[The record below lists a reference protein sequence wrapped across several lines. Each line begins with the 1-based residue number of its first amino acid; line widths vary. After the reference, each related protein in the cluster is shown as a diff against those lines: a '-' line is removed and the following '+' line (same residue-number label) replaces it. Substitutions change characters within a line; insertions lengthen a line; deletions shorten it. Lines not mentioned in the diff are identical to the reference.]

1 MTHQNRLTNSSI
13 RHPSLGGSQPSTG
26 QSPMLLARI
35 NEKKA
40 ELENLKQLRDLSVG
54 LTAQMQTLEQKLS
67 TLSDGTEGTIRSKK
81 QSRSDDNLSNSH
93 CRSAF
98 QLAHCLTSYQHG
110 IRYITSTSSRKDAVD
125 RYILAKIPQP
135 KVADGGD
142 ITATSS
148 NTQLPQSLVRIPV
161 QEEPSQPS
169 SQDCP
174 ERE

>member
-67 TLSDGTEGTIRSKK
+67 TLSDGTEAIAAV
-81 QSRSDDNLSNSH
+81 LSNWHTVLQAINMAS
-93 CRSAF
+93 
-98 QLAHCLTSYQHG
+98 
-110 IRYITSTSSRKDAVD
+110 
-125 RYILAKIPQP
+125 AKIPQP